1 LNQVDPNLSYQ
12 YKTVLSRTVANPFY
26 NYLTPD
32 KFPGQLRNQAL
43 VSISSL
49 LRPYPQYTGLTENL
63 STGRL
68 DQFNSIQIK
77 LQRQFSKGYSM
88 FWAYSYNYDKTQQY
102 FNADDQYIYRWTYI
116 PSTDA
121 RHHISIVGSYDLPF
135 GKGRAFLSNLHPV

>member
-32 KFPGQLRNQAL
+32 KFPGQLRNQAT

-63 STGRL
+63 STGRV
-68 DQFNSIQIK
+68 DRFHSIQLK
-77 LQRQFSKGYSM
+77 LQRQFSNGFSM
-88 FWAYSYNYDKTQQY
+88 FWAYSYNYDLTQQY
-102 FNADDQYIYRWTYI
+102 FNSDDQFIYKWSNI
-116 PSTDA
+116 AAADP
-121 RHHISIVGSYDLPF
+121 RHHISTAYTYDLPF
-135 GKGRAFLSNLHPV
+135 GK